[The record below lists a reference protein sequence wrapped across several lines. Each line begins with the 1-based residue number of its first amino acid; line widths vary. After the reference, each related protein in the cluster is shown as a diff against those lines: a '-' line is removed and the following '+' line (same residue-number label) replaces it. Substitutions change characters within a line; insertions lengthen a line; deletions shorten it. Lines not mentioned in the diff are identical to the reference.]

1 MPPSSLPPLFYP
13 CSHPHPPHI
22 SLYLQFFLLKLGRM
36 KDRRHLCHPSNKTG
50 SWQPWFI
57 NDYSAL
63 LSQHLE
69 DLCPRRD
76 EPVTCRDRHHNLE
89 MDGDPEAI
97 SSGLHPV
104 QEVPGSTLE
113 EGPLS
118 PCCPCP
124 MCQQCELQSPG
135 PNASTRI
142 LKCKY
147 FFKEE
152 IV

>member
-1 MPPSSLPPLFYP
+1 MPPYSLPPLFYP

-76 EPVTCRDRHHNLE
+76 EPVTCRDRLITIWRWMGTLRPFHLASILCRKSLAAPLRRGHLA
-89 MDGDPEAI
+89 PAA
-97 SSGLHPV
+97 PV
-104 QEVPGSTLE
+104 QCVS
-113 EGPLS
+113 S
-118 PCCPCP
+118 VNFS
-124 MCQQCELQSPG
+124 LQAQMPA
-135 PNASTRI
+135 PE
-142 LKCKY
+142 Y
-147 FFKEE
+147 
-152 IV
+152 